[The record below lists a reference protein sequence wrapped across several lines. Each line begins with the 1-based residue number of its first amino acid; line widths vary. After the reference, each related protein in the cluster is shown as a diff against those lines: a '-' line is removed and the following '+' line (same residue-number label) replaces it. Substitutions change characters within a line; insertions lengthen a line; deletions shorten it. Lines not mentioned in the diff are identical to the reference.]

1 MVKWQRLRPV
11 GTGQKASAD
20 QMRALGTH
28 GHSRVSARGKIKAV
42 TIDTSLPDVAGRNGE
57 EGGVRRDVHME
68 EMKGG
73 PARRGGGGGG
83 PTADR
88 GTDATQV
95 SGGRVWAQTS
105 SIGLVSY

>member
-1 MVKWQRLRPV
+1 
-11 GTGQKASAD
+11 
-20 QMRALGTH
+20 
-28 GHSRVSARGKIKAV
+28 
-42 TIDTSLPDVAGRNGE
+42 
-57 EGGVRRDVHME
+57 ME